1 MSKAR
6 AQELIDFGDRLFSD
20 KANLDSLNQEI
31 AENVYPTRACFTR
44 DINLGD
50 NYADDLM
57 DSYPILARRELGNA
71 MSAVQRPKAKPWF
84 GATTQDEILDNDPG
98 VSRFLEYIT
107 DTVRNGL
114 YDPRT
119 KMIGVTKEADHDYV
133 SFGQAC
139 MTLEES
145 PDRENPR
152 SHLYM
157 DLHHLAHVA
166 WKENRIRT
174 IDHVHAKDTMTP
186 WQMCQDFGHSNLAEP
201 VKRAIDKEPN
211 KHFNLRRIVMS
222 AYEYDYI
229 TPRAKAA
236 KSKKERKLPFVVVY
250 VDADN
255 CKVLREGGLK
265 HLPYVIPRWHR
276 LNRTPYAFSPAAM
289 TSLPDARMM
298 QQLARIILEAGEKMV
313 DPPMIAHGEAVR
325 DANIQ
330 AGSITWVDIEG
341 DGNVRDYFAQMEV
354 KGNMTVG
361 FELRKDVR
369 EMMQKSWFLDRLQL
383 PEAGTQMTAYETAQ
397 RVEQHV
403 RNLLP
408 LFEPMEVE
416 YGNQLLD
423 KAFYTLDNMKA
434 FDWSL
439 IPDMLKG
446 RDIFWTFKNP
456 MQEASER
463 VLVSQFGEVLQL
475 VKAAQ
480 EFGLSASPFKLEVGL
495 KDAIRGTSAPATW
508 RKTEEEEEAE
518 AKQAEVK
525 AKIAGAAQELA
536 AAGQVAEQVGKGA
549 QQLQQAGVLPMSPAQ
564 RAEAGMPMPP
574 QQGGGLPSPQLAPR
588 QQSSS
593 LPTLQPPPLNPYQTA
608 A

>member
-57 DSYPILARRELGNA
+57 DSYPSLARRELGNA
-71 MSAVQRPKAKPWF
+71 MSAVQRPKGKPWF
-84 GATTQDEILDNDPG
+84 GATTQDDILDNEPG
-98 VSRFLEYIT
+98 VARFLEYISAV
-107 DTVRNGL
+107 VRNAL
-114 YDPRT
+114 YDPRS

-133 SFGQAC
+133 TFGQAC

-145 PDRENPR
+145 PSREHPR
-152 SHLYM
+152 EHLFM

-166 WKENRIRT
+166 WKENRVRV

-186 WQMCQDFGHSNLAEP
+186 WQMVCDFGDGHVAEQ
-201 VKRAIDKEPN
+201 VKRAVDKEPN
-211 KHFNLRRIVMS
+211 KQFNIRRIVMT

-236 KSKKERKLPFVVVY
+236 KSKKERKLPFVIIY

-255 CKVLREGGLK
+255 CKVMREGPLK

-330 AGSITWVDIEG
+330 AGSITWVDMEG

-369 EMMQKSWFLDRLQL
+369 EMMQKAWFLDRLSL
-383 PEAGTQMTAYETAQ
+383 PEAGKQMTAYETAQ
-397 RVEQHV
+397 RIEEHV

-434 FDWSL
+434 FDWGL
-439 IPDMLKG
+439 MPDLLKG

-463 VLVSQFGEVLQL
+463 ILVSQFGEVLQL
-475 VKAAQ
+475 LKAAQ
-480 EFGLSASPFKLEVGL
+480 EFGMQTSPVKLDVAL
-495 KDAIRGTSAPATW
+495 KDAVRGTSAPATW
-508 RKTEEEEEAE
+508 RKSQEEEEAE
-518 AKQAEVK
+518 AKQQEVRS
-525 AKIAGAAQELA
+525 KIAGAGQELA
-536 AAGQVAEQVGKGA
+536 AAGQIAEQIGKGA
-549 QQLQQAGVLPMSPAQ
+549 QSLQQAGVLPLPPHQA
-564 RAEAGMPMPP
+564 AEAGMLPP
-574 QQGGGLPSPQLAPR
+574 PQLAPR
-588 QQSSS
+588 QQAPA
-593 LPTLQPPPLNPYQTA
+593 LPTMQPPPPLDPYQA
-608 A
+608 AA

>member
-6 AQELIDFGDRLFSD
+6 AQELIDFGDRMFSD

-44 DINLGD
+44 EMNIGD
-50 NYADDLM
+50 NYADDLK
-57 DSYPILARRELGNA
+57 DSFPVIAREELGNA
-71 MSAVQRPKAKPWF
+71 MSAVQRPKGKPWF

-98 VSRFLEYIT
+98 VARFLEYIS
-107 DTVRNGL
+107 DTVRNAL
-114 YDPRT
+114 YDPRA
-119 KMIGVTKEADHDYV
+119 KMVSVTKDADHDYV
-133 SFGQAC
+133 TFGQAC

-145 PDRENPR
+145 PSRESPR
-152 SHLYM
+152 EHLYM
-157 DLHHLAHVA
+157 DIWHLANVA
-166 WKENRIRT
+166 WKENRIRD

-186 WQMCQDFGHSNLAEP
+186 WQMCQDFGEKNLAEQ
-201 VKRAIDKEPN
+201 VKRAIDKEAN
-211 KHFNLRRIVMS
+211 KQFNLRRIVMS

-229 TPRAKAA
+229 TPRASKEA
-236 KSKKERKLPFVVVY
+236 KSRKERKLPFVVVY

-255 CKVLREGGLK
+255 CKVLREGTLK
-265 HLPYVIPRWHR
+265 NLPYVIPRWRR
-276 LNRTPYAFSPAAM
+276 LNRTPYAFSPAAL

-298 QQLARIILEAGEKMV
+298 QQMACILLEAGEKMV
-313 DPPMIAHGEAVR
+313 DPPVIANGEAVR

-341 DGNVRDYFAQMEV
+341 DGKVQDYFAQMEI

-361 FELRKDVR
+361 FEMRKDLR
-369 EMMQKSWFLDRLQL
+369 EIMARAWFLNKLQL
-383 PEAGTQMTAYETAQ
+383 PEAGKQMTAYETAQ
-397 RVEQHV
+397 RVEEHV

-423 KAFYTLDNMKA
+423 RAFYTLDNMRA
-434 FDWSL
+434 FDWGL
-439 IPDMLKG
+439 MPDLLKG

-463 VLVSQFGEVLQL
+463 ILVSQFGEVLQL

-480 EFGLSASPFKLEVGL
+480 EFGLQSSPVRLDIAL
-495 KDAIRGTSAPATW
+495 KDAVRGTSAPATW
-508 RKTEEEEEAE
+508 RKTEEEEQAE
-518 AKQAEVK
+518 AQEKAVR
-525 AKIAGAAQELA
+525 AKIAGAAQEIGM
-536 AAGQVAEQVGKGA
+536 AGQIAEQVGKGA
-549 QQLQQAGVLPMSPAQ
+549 QQMQ
-564 RAEAGMPMPP
+564 EAGMVPLPP
-574 QQGGGLPSPQLAPR
+574 HRQAEAAGVPLPAPQLGPR
-588 QQSSS
+588 QQASS
-593 LPTLQPPPLNPYQTA
+593 LPTLQPAPLDPYRTA

>member
-6 AQELIDFGDRLFSD
+6 AQELIDFGDRMFSD

-44 DINLGD
+44 EIDLGD

-71 MSAVQRPKAKPWF
+71 MSAIQRPKGKPWF
-84 GATTQDEILDNDPG
+84 GATTQDEILDNDPA
-98 VSRFLEYIT
+98 VARFLEYVT

-114 YDPRT
+114 YDPRS
-119 KMIGVTKEADHDYV
+119 KMIGVTKEADHDYI

-152 SHLYM
+152 THLFM
-157 DLHHLAHVA
+157 DLQHLSHVA
-166 WKENRIRT
+166 WKENRVRV

-186 WQMCQDFGHSNLAEP
+186 WQMCQDFGHDNLAEP
-201 VKRAIDKEPN
+201 VKRAIDKEPT
-211 KHFNLRRIVMS
+211 KQFNIRRIVMS
-222 AYEYDYI
+222 AHEYDYL
-229 TPRAKAA
+229 TPRAKSA
-236 KSKKERKLPFVVVY
+236 KGKKERKLPFVVVY

-255 CKVLREGGLK
+255 CKVLREGALK
-265 HLPYVIPRWHR
+265 QLPYVIPRWHR

-289 TSLPDARMM
+289 TAMPDARMLQM
-298 QQLARIILEAGEKMV
+298 LARIILEAGEKMV
-313 DPPMIAHGEAVR
+313 DPPMLAHGEAVR

-330 AGSITWVDIEG
+330 AGSFTWVDIEG
-341 DGNVRDYFAQMEV
+341 DGNVKDYLAQLEF
-354 KGNMTVG
+354 KGNMTVA

-369 EMMQKSWFLDRLQL
+369 EMLQKSWFLDRLSL
-383 PEAGTQMTAYETAQ
+383 PEPAGGDMTAFEVSK
-397 RVEQHV
+397 RWEEHV

-439 IPDMLKG
+439 IPDVLKG
-446 RDIFWTFKNP
+446 SDIFWTFKNP
-456 MQEASER
+456 LQEVSQRA
-463 VLVSQFGEVLQL
+463 LVSQYMEVLQL

-480 EFGLSASPFKLEVGL
+480 EFGVSTSPVKIDIAL
-495 KDAIRGTSAPATW
+495 KDAVRGTSAPATW
-508 RKTEEEEEAE
+508 RKTDEEEEAE
-518 AKQAEVK
+518 AKEAAMR
-525 AKIAGAAQELA
+525 AKLAGAAKEIA

-549 QQLQQAGVLPMSPAQ
+549 QQMQQAGMLPLPPHQA
-564 RAEAGMPMPP
+564 AEAGM
-574 QQGGGLPSPQLAPR
+574 LPTPEMAPR
-588 QQSSS
+588 QQAPA
-593 LPTLQPPPLNPYQTA
+593 LPTPQPPPFDPYQSA